1 MLEYLMQ
8 NNDIKI
14 IQSLLIEE
22 DRYDLSIK
30 LDGAYYKTEFI
41 EEYNNAES
49 HTLELY
55 VHPKYFISLNNISK
69 ADSEIIISLFNGLME
84 SSTFIQ
90 YIEIKID
97 KNIKVSNVSD
107 TVYIFVDEAGDTN
120 FSAKGSKYYMFNFL
134 IKSRPFNLHEY
145 VANYRYSLLER
156 NLDPLSG
163 KRLDIQSFHAT
174 EDNRFVRD
182 EIFNIISTF
191 NEKNVKAY
199 SYILEKPK
207 VEPKKREEK
216 DKFYIDNLNLAIQ
229 QLLDKLKIDK
239 NFVII
244 TDTLPVHKNKNKQV
258 GALKKGIKEYIKENN
273 LNIRY
278 DIFHHCSAS
287 SVNLQIVDYI
297 SWAIFRKYERNE
309 DKYYKKIEKYLIGI
323 DDMTRNREVNH
334 YEK

>member
-1 MLEYLMQ
+1 MQ

-14 IQSLLIEE
+14 IQSLLVEQ

-30 LDGAYYKTEFI
+30 LDGAYYKLELI
-41 EEYNNAES
+41 EEWNNVES
-49 HTLELY
+49 YTLELY
-55 VHPKYFISLNNISK
+55 VHPKYFIDFNDISK
-69 ADSEIIISLFNGLME
+69 LETEMLTTLFQALMDSSI
-84 SSTFIQ
+84 FIK

-97 KNIKVSNVSD
+97 KNIKVQSISD
-107 TVYIFVDEAGDTN
+107 TVYIFVDEAGDMD
-120 FSAKGSKYYMFNFL
+120 FSVKGSKYYMFNFL
-134 IKSRPFNLHEY
+134 IKKRPFNLHEY
-145 VANYRYSLLER
+145 ISNYRYSLLER
-156 NLDPLSG
+156 NLDPLTG
-163 KRLDIQSFHAT
+163 RRLNIEAFHAC
-174 EDNRFVRD
+174 EDNKYIKE

-191 NEKNVKAY
+191 NKDSVKSY

-207 VEPKKREEK
+207 VEPNKRQEK

-244 TDTLPVHKNKNKQV
+244 TDRLPVHKNKNKQV
-258 GALKKGIKEYIKENN
+258 GALKKGIKEYLKNN
-273 LNIRY
+273 SLTLRY

-297 SWAIFRKYERNE
+297 SWAIFRKYERNQ
-309 DKYYKKIEKYLIGI
+309 DNYYKKIEKYLIDI
-323 DDMTRNREVNH
+323 DLMTKGREINH